1 MRLLYNLAVYI
12 YTSGISL
19 SAFLGNK
26 KAQLWV
32 QGRKN
37 WKVDLN
43 RKLEGAPFKR
53 IWFHCASLGEFEQGR
68 PLIEKIKQ
76 KDPSAF
82 IILTFFSP
90 SGYEIRKNY
99 NQADYVCYLPVDTH
113 SNAKYFIETVSPT
126 YAVFIKYEFWF
137 HYFNEADIRGIPLYI
152 ASSIFRPSQIF
163 FKWYGTFFMSILK
176 RVNFFFLQDENS
188 GGLLSEHGITN
199 YMLTGDTRFDRVYE
213 IIQEGK
219 GIEILHSYFHDKAV
233 LLAGSTWP
241 EDEEILLQS
250 LGELDKNNINLIIAP
265 HEINEKRIQTLLT
278 LLSKYYSPGEITR
291 FSQAIK
297 NREAKVIVMDN
308 IGLLSTAYQYAT
320 FAWIGGGFGKGI
332 HNILEAAAFGK
343 PTIFGPQYE
352 KFKEAVELVRL
363 GGSFSMKDVA
373 EAKYTINT
381 LLTDKKK
388 LKTSSEIC
396 SAYVKKHIGA
406 TDKIISHIEK
416 Q

>member
-26 KAQLWV
+26 KAQHWV

-37 WKVDLN
+37 WKVELK
-43 RKLEGAPFKR
+43 RKLNGAPPKR

-68 PLIEKIKQ
+68 PLIEKLKQ
-76 KDPSAF
+76 NDPSAF

-99 NQADYVCYLPVDTH
+99 NQADYVCYLPVDNH
-113 SNAKYFIETVSPT
+113 SNAKYFLEIVSPA

-137 HYFNEADIRGIPLYI
+137 HYFNEAKNRRVPLFI
-152 ASSIFRPSQIF
+152 ASAIFRPSQIF
-163 FKWYGTFFMSILK
+163 FKWYGSFFMSILK
-176 RVNFFFLQDENS
+176 KVNFFFLQDEKS
-188 GGLLSEHGITN
+188 GTLLSDHGITN

-213 IIQEGK
+213 ITLERK
-219 GIEILHSYFHDKAV
+219 KIEVLHSYFHNKAV

-241 EDEEILLQS
+241 EDETIILQS
-250 LGELDKNNINLIIAP
+250 LDGLDKKNINLIIAP
-265 HEINEKRIQTLLT
+265 HEVNEKRIQTLLI
-278 LLSKYYSPGEITR
+278 LLSKYYGPGEITR

-297 NREAKVIVMDN
+297 NSDAKVIVMDN

-343 PTIFGPQYE
+343 PTIFGPHYE
-352 KFKEAVELVRL
+352 KFQEAVELVRL
-363 GGSFSMKDVA
+363 GGSFSVKNSE
-373 EAKYTINT
+373 EAKYIIEI
-381 LLTDKKK
+381 LLTDKNK
-388 LKTSSEIC
+388 LKTSSEK
-396 SAYVKKHIGA
+396 SSDYVKKHIGA
-406 TDKIISHIEK
+406 TNKIISHIEK
-416 Q
+416 